1 MTDRQIR
8 PTEKERR
15 EYFRIEDQVLLE
27 HRPID
32 EAELESLRLRLAD
45 RIPDRF
51 TVAANFATHS
61 RAMNRILHGFSAR
74 SPELARYLR
83 IMDQKLNQLARLF
96 VMEEMALGVESA
108 LRVNLS
114 AGGMVFPA
122 RSEIEPGALLEL
134 RFALLPEMIGVL
146 AAARVVYC
154 ERAATG
160 HPDHPWQVAVE
171 YECIRETD
179 RDLLCAHIMSRET
192 ELLRQQREQQGA
204 EEE

>member
-1 MTDRQIR
+1 MSEQQTR
-8 PTEKERR
+8 PTEEERR

-27 HRPID
+27 HRPIS
-32 EAELESLRLRLAD
+32 EAELEPLRLRLAD

-51 TVAANFATHS
+51 TVAANFATNS
-61 RAMNRILHGFSAR
+61 RTMNRILHGFSTR

-83 IMDQKLNQLARLF
+83 MMDQKLNQLARLF
-96 VMEEMALGVESA
+96 VMEEMGLTVESA

-114 AGGMVFPA
+114 AGGMVSPA
-122 RSEIEPGALLEL
+122 RSEIAPGTLLEL

-192 ELLRQQREQQGA
+192 ELLRQQREQEGG